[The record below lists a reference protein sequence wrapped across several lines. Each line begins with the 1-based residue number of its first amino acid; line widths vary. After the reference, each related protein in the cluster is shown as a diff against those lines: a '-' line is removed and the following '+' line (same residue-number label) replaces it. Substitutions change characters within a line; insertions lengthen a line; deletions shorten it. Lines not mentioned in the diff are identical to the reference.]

1 MQIFYTDNQQAQE
14 LFLSGQ
20 EAKHAVQVLRH
31 KEGDT
36 LSCID
41 GKGSAYKA
49 IITKASKL
57 EVILEIVETY
67 ENWGEKPAFIQVAIS
82 PLRLKD
88 RFEWFIEK
96 SVELG
101 VNEIIPIIC
110 DHTIK
115 FFKYKQQRLEQIILS
130 ATKQCKRSYIPTLA
144 AAAPIEEYLASQ
156 QEKNSVKLMAHCQA
170 NTPIN
175 TLANQIQEAK
185 RIQLMIGPEG
195 DFSENEIEMARSL
208 AYEEISLGE
217 NRLRTETA
225 GVYFLAACK
234 YIQGY

>member
-1 MQIFYTDNQQAQE
+1 MQIFYADNQQAQE

-31 KEGDT
+31 KEGDALT
-36 LSCID
+36 CID
-41 GKGSAYKA
+41 GKGNAYKA
-49 IITKASKL
+49 IITQASKQ

-67 ENWGEKPAFIQVAIS
+67 ENWGEKPSFIKVAIS

-144 AAAPIEEYLASQ
+144 AATPIEEYLSSQ
-156 QEKNSVKLMAHCQA
+156 QEENSLKLMAHCQA
-170 NTPIN
+170 STPIS
-175 TLANQIQEAK
+175 TLAAQIEEATH
-185 RIQLMIGPEG
+185 IQLMIGPEG
-195 DFSENEIEMARSL
+195 DFSKKEIEMARSL
-208 AYEEISLGE
+208 AYAEISLGE

>member
-1 MQIFYTDNQQAQE
+1 MQIFYADKQQAQQ

-20 EAKHAVQVLRH
+20 EAKHAVQVLRQQ
-31 KEGDT
+31 EGDT
-36 LSCID
+36 LTCID

-49 IITKASKL
+49 VITQANKQ
-57 EVILEIVETY
+57 EVTLEIVETY

-130 ATKQCKRSYIPTLA
+130 ATKQCKRSFIPTLA
-144 AAAPIEEYLASQ
+144 EAIPVEAYLASRQ
-156 QEKNSVKLMAHCQA
+156 AENSVRLMAHCQA
-170 NTPIN
+170 NTPIS
-175 TLANQIQEAK
+175 TLAA
-185 RIQLMIGPEG
+185 QL
-195 DFSENEIEMARSL
+195 
-208 AYEEISLGE
+208 
-217 NRLRTETA
+217 
-225 GVYFLAACK
+225 
-234 YIQGY
+234 Q